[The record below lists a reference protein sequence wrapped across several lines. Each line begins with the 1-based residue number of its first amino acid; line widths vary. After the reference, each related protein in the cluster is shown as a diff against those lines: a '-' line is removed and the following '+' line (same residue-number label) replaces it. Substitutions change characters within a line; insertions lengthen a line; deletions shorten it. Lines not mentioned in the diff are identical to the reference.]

1 MGTKVAMFTRNWLPL
16 RFQINTHF
24 DLSMLQIQDSIS
36 ASIRLGL
43 SQLFSIEAEEIILQE
58 TKKEFEGT
66 FTFVVFPYTK
76 QAGMAPPMIAQ
87 KLGEFVQGNNDLVL
101 SFQVVQGFLNL
112 TLTAQTWVSILADS
126 LADSDAFQLS
136 PKKEKVLIEYSSTN
150 TNKPLHLGHLRNN
163 FLGFSV
169 AQIMKAAG
177 YEVIK
182 TNLVNDRGI
191 HICKSMLAYQL
202 FGESETPESSGIK
215 GDHLVGKYY
224 VAFDK
229 AYKAEI
235 ETLKQS
241 GRTEDQAKAEAPILL
256 KAQAMLLAW
265 EQQDPEVLALWE
277 RMNSWVFAGFEKSYA
292 QMGVDFDKI
301 YRESNT
307 YLLGKKLVD
316 EGLSQGVFYQKP
328 DGSVWINLEVEGL
341 DEKLVLRKDGTSVYI
356 TQDMGTA
363 QLKYED
369 FGANQSVYV
378 VGNEQDYHF
387 EVLFHILK
395 KLNKPFS
402 TGNFHL
408 SYGMVDLPSGK
419 MKSREGTVVDADDL
433 MAEMVQTAKERT
445 MELGKIDGFSEEES
459 SALFNHLG
467 MGALKYFLLK
477 VDPKKRMLFNPAESI
492 DFQGNTGPFIQYTHA
507 RIKSIVRK
515 ASEMNI
521 STSWTVEPSITLAS
535 AEQELVYLVA
545 QYKLKIEEAAAQMAP
560 SVIAQYVYDLAKQFN
575 KFYNEL
581 SIINEEDALKQKI
594 RLSLVE
600 MTGKTI
606 QQAALLLGVI
616 VPERM

>member
-1 MGTKVAMFTRNWLPL
+1 MGTKVEMFTRNWLPL

-24 DLSMLQIQDSIS
+24 DLNMLQIQNFIS

-43 SQLFSIEAEEIILQE
+43 RQLFSIEAEEIILQE

-87 KLGEFVQGNNDLVL
+87 KLGEFVQSNLTSIA

-112 TLTAQTWVSILADS
+112 SLTNQTWVSILADN
-126 LADSDAFQLS
+126 LADAQAFQLAT
-136 PKKEKVLIEYSSTN
+136 KNEKVLIEYSSPN

-163 FLGFSV
+163 FLGYSV
-169 AQIMKAAG
+169 AQIMQAAG

-202 FGESETPESSGIK
+202 FGNGETPESSGLK

-229 AYKAEI
+229 AYKEEI
-235 ETLKQS
+235 QTLKND
-241 GRTEDQAKAEAPILL
+241 GRTEEQAKAEAPILL

-277 RMNSWVFAGFEKSYA
+277 RMNAWVFAGFEKSYA

-316 EGLSQGVFYQKP
+316 EGLAGGVFYQKP
-328 DGSVWINLEVEGL
+328 DGSVWINLEAEGL

-369 FGANQSVYV
+369 FGAKQSVYV

-395 KLNKPFS
+395 KLNKPYS

-445 MELGKIDGFSEEES
+445 MELGKIDGFSEVES
-459 SALFNHLG
+459 NTLFNQLG

-477 VDPKKRMLFNPAESI
+477 VDPKKRMLFNPEESI

-515 ASEMNI
+515 ANDLNI
-521 STSWTVEPSITLAS
+521 QSAWTRDDSITLAV

-545 QYKLKIEEAAAQMAP
+545 QYKLKIQEAANEMAP

-606 QQAALLLGVI
+606 QHAALLLGVV

>member
-1 MGTKVAMFTRNWLPL
+1 LPVIGYL
-16 RFQINTHF
+16 WGFKINTQF
-24 DLSMLQIQDSIS
+24 DLNMLRIQNSIS
-36 ASIRLGL
+36 ASISLGL
-43 SQLFSIEAEEIILQE
+43 RQLFSIEANDISLQE

-66 FTFVVFPYTK
+66 FTCVVFPYTK

-87 KLGEFVQGNNDLVL
+87 KLGEFVQANNEYVDQ
-101 SFQVVQGFLNL
+101 FQVVQGFLNL
-112 TLTAQTWVSILADS
+112 SLKEETWVSILAEC
-126 LADSDAFQLS
+126 LADSNAFQLA
-136 PKKEKVLIEYSSTN
+136 PKNEKVLIEYSSPN

-163 FLGFSV
+163 FLGYSV

-182 TNLVNDRGI
+182 SNLVNDRGI

-202 FGESETPESSGIK
+202 FGQGETPETSGMK

-229 AYKAEI
+229 AYKEEI
-235 ETLKQS
+235 EALKIA

-256 KAQAMLLAW
+256 QAQAMLLAW
-265 EQQDPEVLALWE
+265 EQQDPEVLSLWE

-316 EGLSQGVFYQKP
+316 EGLTQGVFFQKP
-328 DGSVWINLEVEGL
+328 DGSVWINLEAEGL

-363 QLKYED
+363 QLKYAD
-369 FGANQSVYV
+369 FGADKSIYV

-395 KLNKPFS
+395 KLNKPYS

-445 MELGKIDGFSEEES
+445 MELGKIDGFSVAES
-459 SALFNHLG
+459 NELFNQLG

-515 ASEMNI
+515 ATELNI
-521 STSWTVEPSITLAS
+521 SNEWTEDQSITLAT
-535 AEQELVYLVA
+535 AEQELVYLIA
-545 QYKLKIEEAAAQMAP
+545 QYKLKIEEAASQLAP

-581 SIINEEDALKQKI
+581 SIINEEDKTKQKI

-606 QQAALLLGVI
+606 RQAALLLGVI

>member
-1 MGTKVAMFTRNWLPL
+1 
-16 RFQINTHF
+16 
-24 DLSMLQIQDSIS
+24 MLQIQNSICASIS
-36 ASIRLGL
+36 LGL
-43 SQLFSIEAEEIILQE
+43 RQLFAIEASDLSLQE
-58 TKKEFEGT
+58 TKKEFDGT

-87 KLGEFVQGNNDLVL
+87 KLGEFVQANNNLV
-101 SFQVVQGFLNL
+101 SGFQVVQGFLNL
-112 TLTAQTWVSILADS
+112 SLTEETWVAILAES
-126 LADSDAFQLS
+126 LADTQAFQLA
-136 PKKEKVLIEYSSTN
+136 PKKETVLIEYSSPN

-163 FLGFSV
+163 FLGYSV
-169 AQIMKAAG
+169 AQIMQAAG

-202 FGESETPESSGIK
+202 FGQGETPESSGTK

-229 AYKAEI
+229 AYKEEI
-235 ETLKQS
+235 ETLKKA
-241 GRTEDQAKAEAPILL
+241 GKTEDQAKAEAPILL
-256 KAQAMLLAW
+256 QAQAMLLAW

-316 EGLSQGVFYQKP
+316 EGLDQGVFYKKP
-328 DGSVWINLEVEGL
+328 DGSVWINLEAEGL

-363 QLKYED
+363 QLKYTD
-369 FGANQSVYV
+369 FGAKQSIYV

-433 MAEMVQTAKERT
+433 MAEMVQTAKDRT
-445 MELGKIDGFSEEES
+445 LELGKIDGFSDEES
-459 SALFNHLG
+459 NALFNQLG

-477 VDPKKRMLFNPAESI
+477 VEPKKRMLFNPAESI

-507 RIKSIVRK
+507 RIKSIIRK
-515 ASEMNI
+515 ATELNI
-521 STSWTVEPSITLAS
+521 NTTWVVDPAIKLAS
-535 AEQELVYLVA
+535 AEKELVYLVA
-545 QYKLKIEEAAAQMAP
+545 QYKLKIEEAATQLAP
-560 SVIAQYVYDLAKQFN
+560 SVIAQYVYDLAKEFN

-581 SIINEEDALKQKI
+581 SIINEEDETKQKI

-600 MTGKTI
+600 LTGKTI
-606 QQAALLLGVI
+606 QQAAKLLGVI

>member
-1 MGTKVAMFTRNWLPL
+1 
-16 RFQINTHF
+16 
-24 DLSMLQIQDSIS
+24 MLGIQQSIQKS
-36 ASIRLGL
+36 LQEGL
-43 SQLFSIEAEEIILQE
+43 QHLFSIDAQEIVLQE

-66 FTFVVFPYTK
+66 FTFVVFPFTK
-76 QAGMAPPMIAQ
+76 QASKAPAQIAQ
-87 KLGEFVQGNNDLVL
+87 LLGEYMLANNPKIKA
-101 SFQVVQGFLNL
+101 FQVVQGFLNL
-112 TLTAQTWVSILADS
+112 SLQDAVWVEILNGINQDAHPFTLAD
-126 LADSDAFQLS
+126 
-136 PKKEKVLIEYSSTN
+136 KKEKVLIEYSSPN

-169 AQIMKAAG
+169 SQILDAAG

-202 FGESETPESSGIK
+202 FGNGETPESSGLK

-229 AYKAEI
+229 AYKVEI
-235 ETLKQS
+235 ETLVQQGIDPEEAKKQ
-241 GRTEDQAKAEAPILL
+241 APILL
-256 KAQAMLLAW
+256 KAQDMLLAW
-265 EQQDPEVLALWE
+265 EQNEPSVIALWE
-277 RMNSWVFAGFEKSYA
+277 QMNTWVFDGFAKSYA
-292 QMGVDFDKI
+292 QMGVSFDKI

-316 EGLSQGVFYQKP
+316 EGLAQGVFFRKD
-328 DGSVWINLEVEGL
+328 DGSVWIDLTEEGL
-341 DEKLVLRKDGTSVYI
+341 DEKLVLRRDGTSVYI

-369 FGANQSVYV
+369 FGAKRSVYV

-402 TGNFHL
+402 EGNYHL

-433 MAEMVQTAKERT
+433 MAEMVNTAQSRT
-445 MELGKIDGFSEEES
+445 LELGKIEGFSTEEAI
-459 SALFNHLG
+459 ALFNQLG
-467 MGALKYFLLK
+467 LGALKYFLLK
-477 VDPKKRMLFNPAESI
+477 VDPKKRMLFNPEESI

-507 RIKSIVRK
+507 RICSMTRK
-515 ASEMNI
+515 AASMGINI
-521 STSWTVEPSITLAS
+521 KISAGKSYELAES
-535 AEQELVYLVA
+535 EQELIFLLGN
-545 QYKLKIEEAAAQMAP
+545 YKSKIQEAAAQFAP
-560 SVIAQYVYDLAKQFN
+560 SVIAQYTYDLAKQFN

-581 SIINEEDALKQKI
+581 SILNEENVDSRNI
-594 RLSLVE
+594 RLNLASL
-600 MTGKTI
+600 TGETI
-606 QQAALLLGVI
+606 KASLALLGI
-616 VPERM
+616 VAPERM

>member
-1 MGTKVAMFTRNWLPL
+1 M
-16 RFQINTHF
+16 
-24 DLSMLQIQDSIS
+24 LSLQLSIQKSLQ
-36 ASIRLGL
+36 AGL
-43 SQLFSIEAEEIILQE
+43 KSLFNIEAPEIVLQE

-76 QAGMAPPMIAQ
+76 QAAKAPAQIAQ
-87 KLGEFVQGNNDLVL
+87 QLGEYMKGNNPTIKA
-101 SFQVVQGFLNL
+101 FQVVQGFLNL
-112 TLTAQTWVSILADS
+112 SLQDAVWIQILDS
-126 LADSDAFQLS
+126 VNQDEKPFELANKQ
-136 PKKEKVLIEYSSTN
+136 EKVLIEYSSPN

-169 AQIMKAAG
+169 SQILAAAG

-202 FGESETPESSGIK
+202 FGSGETPESSGLK

-229 AYKAEI
+229 AYKVEI
-235 ETLKQS
+235 ETLVQQGIDAEVAKKQ
-241 GRTEDQAKAEAPILL
+241 APILL
-256 KAQAMLLAW
+256 KAQDMLLAW
-265 EQQDPEVLALWE
+265 EQNDPEVIALWE
-277 RMNSWVFAGFEKSYA
+277 KMNTWVFDGFSKSYA
-292 QMGVDFDKI
+292 QMGVSFDKI

-307 YLLGKKLVD
+307 YLLGKEIVE
-316 EGLSQGVFYQKP
+316 EGLTQGVFFRKE
-328 DGSVWINLEVEGL
+328 DGSIWIDLTEEGL
-341 DEKLVLRKDGTSVYI
+341 DEKLVLRRDGTSVYI

-369 FGANQSVYV
+369 FGAKRSVYV

-402 TGNFHL
+402 EGNFHL

-433 MAEMVQTAKERT
+433 MAEMVNTAKART
-445 MELGKIDGFSEEES
+445 MELGKIEGFTLDES
-459 SALFNHLG
+459 NALFNQLG
-467 MGALKYFLLK
+467 LGALKYFLLK
-477 VDPKKRMLFNPAESI
+477 VDPKKRMLFNPEESI

-507 RIKSIVRK
+507 RICSMTRK
-515 ASEMNI
+515 AKSLGI
-521 STSWTVEPSITLAS
+521 DLLIAS
-535 AEQELVYLVA
+535 AKNYTLTETEQELIYLLGN
-545 QYKLKIEEAAAQMAP
+545 YKAKIEEAAEQFAP
-560 SVIAQYVYDLAKQFN
+560 SVIAQYTYDLAKQFN

-581 SIINEEDALKQKI
+581 SILNEENEDTRNI
-594 RLSLVE
+594 RLNLAFK
-600 MTGKTI
+600 TGETI
-606 QQAALLLGVI
+606 QASLSLLGI
-616 VPERM
+616 VAPERM

>member
-1 MGTKVAMFTRNWLPL
+1 ML
-16 RFQINTHF
+16 R
-24 DLSMLQIQDSIS
+24 IQNSIS

-43 SQLFSIEAEEIILQE
+43 RELFSIDAQEIILQE

-87 KLGEFVQGNNDLVL
+87 KLGEFVQANNDLVL

-112 TLTAQTWVSILADS
+112 TLTEQTWVSILAES
-126 LADSDAFQLS
+126 LADTNAFKLA
-136 PKKEKVLIEYSSTN
+136 PKKEKVLIEYSSPN

-202 FGESETPESSGIK
+202 FGKSETPESSGIK

-229 AYKAEI
+229 AYKEEI
-235 ETLKQS
+235 EALKQA

-307 YLLGKKLVD
+307 YLLGKQLVE

-328 DGSVWINLEVEGL
+328 DGSVWINLEAEGL

-369 FGANQSVYV
+369 FGANQSIYV

-433 MAEMVQTAKERT
+433 MSEMVQTAKERT
-445 MELGKIDGFSEEES
+445 MELGKIDGFSEAES
-459 SALFNHLG
+459 NALFDQLG

-507 RIKSIVRK
+507 RIKSIIRK

-521 STSWTVEPSITLAS
+521 STSWKADPSITLAT

-545 QYKLKIEEAAAQMAP
+545 QYKLKIEEAATQMSP

-581 SIINEEDALKQKI
+581 SIINEEDETKQKI

>member
-1 MGTKVAMFTRNWLPL
+1 ML
-16 RFQINTHF
+16 R
-24 DLSMLQIQDSIS
+24 IQNSIS
-36 ASIRLGL
+36 ASISLGL
-43 SQLFSIEAEEIILQE
+43 RQLFSIEANDISLQE

-66 FTFVVFPYTK
+66 FTCVVFPYTK

-87 KLGEFVQGNNDLVL
+87 KLGEFVQVNNEYVDQ
-101 SFQVVQGFLNL
+101 FQVVQGFLNL
-112 TLTAQTWVSILADS
+112 SLKEETWVSILAEC
-126 LADSDAFQLS
+126 LADSNAFQLA
-136 PKKEKVLIEYSSTN
+136 PKNEKVLIEYSSPN

-163 FLGFSV
+163 FLGYSV

-182 TNLVNDRGI
+182 SNLVNDRGI

-202 FGESETPESSGIK
+202 FGQGETPETSGMK

-229 AYKAEI
+229 AYKEEI
-235 ETLKQS
+235 EALKIA

-256 KAQAMLLAW
+256 QAQAMLLAW
-265 EQQDPEVLALWE
+265 EQQDPEVLSLWE
-277 RMNSWVFAGFEKSYA
+277 RMNSWVFAGFEKSYS

-316 EGLSQGVFYQKP
+316 EGLTQGVFFQKP
-328 DGSVWINLEVEGL
+328 DGSVWINLEAEGL

-363 QLKYED
+363 QLKYAD
-369 FGANQSVYV
+369 FGADKSIYV

-395 KLNKPFS
+395 KLNKPYS

-445 MELGKIDGFSEEES
+445 MELGKIDGFSVAES
-459 SALFNHLG
+459 NELFNQLG

-515 ASEMNI
+515 AAELNI
-521 STSWTVEPSITLAS
+521 SNEWTEDQSITLAT
-535 AEQELVYLVA
+535 AEQELVYLIA
-545 QYKLKIEEAAAQMAP
+545 QYKLKIEEAASQLAP

-581 SIINEEDALKQKI
+581 SIINEEDKTKQKI

-606 QQAALLLGVI
+606 RQAALLLGVI

>member
-1 MGTKVAMFTRNWLPL
+1 ML
-16 RFQINTHF
+16 R
-24 DLSMLQIQDSIS
+24 IQNSIS
-36 ASIRLGL
+36 ASIRQGL
-43 SQLFSIEAEEIILQE
+43 RQLFTIEANDIILQE

-87 KLGEFVQGNNDLVL
+87 KLGEFVEANNELVDR
-101 SFQVVQGFLNL
+101 FQVVQGFLNL
-112 TLTAQTWVSILADS
+112 TLTEQTWVSILS
-126 LADSDAFQLS
+126 ECLADPQAFQLAS
-136 PKKEKVLIEYSSTN
+136 KKEKVLIEYSSPN

-177 YEVIK
+177 YDVIK

-202 FGESETPESSGIK
+202 FGEKETPETSGLK

-229 AYKAEI
+229 AYKEEM
-235 ETLKQS
+235 ETLKQA

-307 YLLGKKLVD
+307 YLLGKQLVE

-328 DGSVWINLEVEGL
+328 DGSVWINLEAEGL

-369 FGANQSVYV
+369 FGANQSIYV

-459 SALFNHLG
+459 NGLFNQLG

-477 VDPKKRMLFNPAESI
+477 VDPKKRMLFNPEESI

-507 RIKSIVRK
+507 RICSMTRK
-515 ASEMNI
+515 AASMGIDMKI
-521 STSWTVEPSITLAS
+521 SVGKSYDLAES
-535 AEQELVYLVA
+535 EQELIFLLGN
-545 QYKLKIEEAAAQMAP
+545 YKSKIQEAAAQFAP
-560 SVIAQYVYDLAKQFN
+560 SVIAQYTYDLAKQFN

-581 SIINEEDALKQKI
+581 SILNEENADSRNI
-594 RLSLVE
+594 RLNLASL
-600 MTGKTI
+600 TGETI
-606 QQAALLLGVI
+606 KASLSLLGI
-616 VPERM
+616 VAPERM

>member
-24 DLSMLQIQDSIS
+24 DLNMLQIQNSIS

-43 SQLFSIEAEEIILQE
+43 RQLFSIEAEEIILQE

-87 KLGEFVQGNNDLVL
+87 KLGEFVQSNNSNVA

-112 TLTAQTWVSILADS
+112 SLTNQTWVSILADN
-126 LADSDAFQLS
+126 LADAQAFQLAT
-136 PKKEKVLIEYSSTN
+136 KNEKVLIEYSSPN

-163 FLGFSV
+163 FLGYSV
-169 AQIMKAAG
+169 AQIMQAAG

-202 FGESETPESSGIK
+202 FGNGETPESSGLK

-229 AYKAEI
+229 AYKEEI
-235 ETLKQS
+235 ETLKND

-256 KAQAMLLAW
+256 QAQAMLLAW

-277 RMNSWVFAGFEKSYA
+277 RMNAWVFAGFEKSYA

-316 EGLSQGVFYQKP
+316 EGLSAGVFYQKP
-328 DGSVWINLEVEGL
+328 DGSVWINLEAEGL

-369 FGANQSVYV
+369 FGAKQSVYV

-395 KLNKPFS
+395 KLNKPYS

-445 MELGKIDGFSEEES
+445 MELGKIDGFSEVES
-459 SALFNHLG
+459 NTLFNQLG

-477 VDPKKRMLFNPAESI
+477 VDPKKRMLFNPEESI

-515 ASEMNI
+515 ANDLDIQSA
-521 STSWTVEPSITLAS
+521 WTRDDSITLAV

-545 QYKLKIEEAAAQMAP
+545 QYKLKIQEAANQMAP

-606 QQAALLLGVI
+606 QHAALLLGVV

>member
-1 MGTKVAMFTRNWLPL
+1 
-16 RFQINTHF
+16 
-24 DLSMLQIQDSIS
+24 
-36 ASIRLGL
+36 
-43 SQLFSIEAEEIILQE
+43 
-58 TKKEFEGT
+58 
-66 FTFVVFPYTK
+66 
-76 QAGMAPPMIAQ
+76 
-87 KLGEFVQGNNDLVL
+87 
-101 SFQVVQGFLNL
+101 
-112 TLTAQTWVSILADS
+112 
-126 LADSDAFQLS
+126 
-136 PKKEKVLIEYSSTN
+136 
-150 TNKPLHLGHLRNN
+150 
-163 FLGFSV
+163 
-169 AQIMKAAG
+169 
-177 YEVIK
+177 
-182 TNLVNDRGI
+182 
-191 HICKSMLAYQL
+191 MLAYQL
-202 FGESETPESSGIK
+202 FGNGETPESNGLK

-229 AYKAEI
+229 AYKEEI
-235 ETLKQS
+235 ETLKNA
-241 GRTEDQAKAEAPILL
+241 GRTEEQAKAEAPILL
-256 KAQAMLLAW
+256 QAQAMLLAW

-277 RMNSWVFAGFEKSYA
+277 RMNTWVFAGFEKSYA

-316 EGLSQGVFYQKP
+316 EGLAAGVFYQKP
-328 DGSVWINLEVEGL
+328 DGSVWINLEAEGL

-369 FGANQSVYV
+369 FGAKQSVYV

-387 EVLFHILK
+387 DVLFHILK

-445 MELGKIDGFSEEES
+445 MELGKIDGFSETES
-459 SALFNHLG
+459 NTLFNQLG

-477 VDPKKRMLFNPAESI
+477 VDPKKRMLFNPEESI

-515 ASEMNI
+515 ANELNI
-521 STSWTVEPSITLAS
+521 QSTWTKDDSITIAV

-545 QYKLKIEEAAAQMAP
+545 QYKLKIQEAANQMAP

-606 QQAALLLGVI
+606 QHAALLLGVV

>member
-1 MGTKVAMFTRNWLPL
+1 
-16 RFQINTHF
+16 
-24 DLSMLQIQDSIS
+24 MLGIQQSIQKS
-36 ASIRLGL
+36 LQEGL
-43 SQLFSIEAEEIILQE
+43 QHLFSIDAQEIVLQE

-66 FTFVVFPYTK
+66 FTFVVFPFTK
-76 QAGMAPPMIAQ
+76 QASKAPAQIAQ
-87 KLGEFVQGNNDLVL
+87 LLGEYMLANNLKIKA
-101 SFQVVQGFLNL
+101 FQVVQGFLNL
-112 TLTAQTWVSILADS
+112 SLQDDVWVEILNGINQDAHPFTLAD
-126 LADSDAFQLS
+126 
-136 PKKEKVLIEYSSTN
+136 KKEKVLIEYSSPN

-169 AQIMKAAG
+169 SQILDAAG

-202 FGESETPESSGIK
+202 FGNGETPESSGLK

-229 AYKAEI
+229 AYKVEI
-235 ETLKQS
+235 ETLVQQGIDPEEAKKQ
-241 GRTEDQAKAEAPILL
+241 APILL
-256 KAQAMLLAW
+256 KAQDMLLAW
-265 EQQDPEVLALWE
+265 EQNEPSVIALWE
-277 RMNSWVFAGFEKSYA
+277 QMNTWVFDGFAKSYA
-292 QMGVDFDKI
+292 QMGVSFDKI

-316 EGLSQGVFYQKP
+316 EGLAQGVFFRKD
-328 DGSVWINLEVEGL
+328 DGSVWIDLTEEGL
-341 DEKLVLRKDGTSVYI
+341 DEKLVLRRDGTSVYI

-369 FGANQSVYV
+369 FGAKRSVYV

-402 TGNFHL
+402 EGNYHL

-433 MAEMVQTAKERT
+433 MAEMVNTAQSRT
-445 MELGKIDGFSEEES
+445 LELGKIEGFSTEEAI
-459 SALFNHLG
+459 ALFNQLG
-467 MGALKYFLLK
+467 LGALKYFLLK
-477 VDPKKRMLFNPAESI
+477 VDPKKRMLFNPEESI

-507 RIKSIVRK
+507 RICSMTRK
-515 ASEMNI
+515 AASMGINI
-521 STSWTVEPSITLAS
+521 KISAGKSYELAES
-535 AEQELVYLVA
+535 EQELIFLLGN
-545 QYKLKIEEAAAQMAP
+545 YKSKIQEAAAQFAP
-560 SVIAQYVYDLAKQFN
+560 SVIAQYTYDLAKQFN

-581 SIINEEDALKQKI
+581 SILNEENVDSRNI
-594 RLSLVE
+594 RLNLASL
-600 MTGKTI
+600 TGETI
-606 QQAALLLGVI
+606 KASLALLGI
-616 VPERM
+616 VAPERM